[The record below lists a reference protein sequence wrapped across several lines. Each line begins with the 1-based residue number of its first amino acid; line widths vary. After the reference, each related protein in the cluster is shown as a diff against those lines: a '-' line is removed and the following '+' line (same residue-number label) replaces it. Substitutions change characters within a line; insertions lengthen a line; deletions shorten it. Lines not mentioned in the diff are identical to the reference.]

1 MDALAK
7 MIYEKWS
14 SENDDRDLFFES
26 GEKLIT
32 YFDMTLSR
40 EKCDKVYNTFCD
52 SCNEIEEKAFIEGLN
67 YAFKCIAEGK
77 IDFSSN
83 AGVRM

>member
-7 MIYEKWS
+7 MIYAKWC
-14 SENDDRDLFFES
+14 SENDDRDLFFEE
-26 GEKLIT
+26 GTKLMN
-32 YFDMTLSR
+32 YFDMVLSVD
-40 EKCDKVYNTFCD
+40 KCDKIYESFCD